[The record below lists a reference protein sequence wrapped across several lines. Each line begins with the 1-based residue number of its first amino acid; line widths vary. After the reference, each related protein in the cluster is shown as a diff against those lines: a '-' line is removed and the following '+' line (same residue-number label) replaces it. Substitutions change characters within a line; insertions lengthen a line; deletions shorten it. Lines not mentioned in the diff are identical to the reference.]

1 MSSWTYINGLIT
13 VSPIGRTQAEKRYIL
28 ETVLNHLPLVS
39 GSERDM
45 DVYIIQK
52 NGTNSSSSCD
62 EYGQTSN
69 NLINSYGCHDK
80 NGWLEVQEEY
90 ILAVNG
96 SLRDRHF
103 DETFREFMK
112 WLCRLSKRVWVKD
125 VLVRINDYNKQY
137 TINESDNF
145 DSPYSNMREEYSWSR
160 DNSNGEP
167 NWCEHLMWERAKNSE
182 YPMLLA
188 YKYFADEENDA
199 EVERRMKYMG
209 YRKRK

>member
-1 MSSWTYINGLIT
+1 MSSWTYINGSIT
-13 VSPIGRTQAEKRYIL
+13 VHPMGRTQAEKRYIL
-28 ETVLNHLPLVS
+28 ETVLNHLPLVT

-80 NGWLEVQEEY
+80 NGWLDVQEEY
-90 ILAVNG
+90 ILVVNG

-125 VLVRINDYNKQY
+125 VLVRINGYDKQY
-137 TINESDNF
+137 TINEFSYP
-145 DSPYSNMREEYSWSR
+145 SPYSTMQEEPSWSR
-160 DNSNGEP
+160 DSDGEP
-167 NWCEHLMWERAKNSE
+167 NWCEHLMWDRAKNSDF
-182 YPMLLA
+182 PMLLA
-188 YKYFADEENDA
+188 YKYINDEENDA
-199 EVERRMKYMG
+199 EVERRRKYMG
-209 YRKRK
+209 YKK

>member
-1 MSSWTYINGLIT
+1 MSSWTYINGSIT
-13 VSPIGRTQAEKRYIL
+13 VHPLGRTQAEKRYIL
-28 ETVLNHLPLVS
+28 ETVLNHLPLVT
-39 GSERDM
+39 GSEGDM

-52 NGTNSSSSCD
+52 NGFNSSSSCD
-62 EYGQTSN
+62 EYGQMSN
-69 NLINSYGCHDK
+69 NLIDEYGNHNK

-125 VLVRINDYNKQY
+125 VLVRINCYNKQY
-137 TINESDNF
+137 TINESDSF
-145 DSPYSNMREEYSWSR
+145 DSPYSYMHEEYSWSK
-160 DNSNGEP
+160 DSDGEP